1 MNNLDYIYAVSRIR
15 VKEKSLLTDSD
26 ISAMIAMKTE
36 DEVLDY
42 LQSKGWG
49 TDADRTASAI
59 LAAEE
64 DRTLEAMDDLG
75 LDEETMNILSY
86 PKMFHNLK
94 TGIQEITTAESPGKA
109 YYDLPG
115 FGKEQ
120 VRSILERNAFDELPE
135 ALRQVAPTALEIMLK
150 TKDGQMCDTIVDR
163 ACLEAMSDAARH
175 SKNRLLQR
183 YLELTVALTDIRIAV
198 RASGMGKSEDYLRSA
213 IAGTSLLD
221 TDELIR
227 AAAAGKTQPESG
239 SDPDAESPLYRYLD
253 HAGFSA
259 AVEALKSSPAA
270 FERWCDNELID
281 LIRPMRTVNESVG
294 PVLAYYLAREN
305 EIKTVRIILT
315 AKANDFPDEVIE
327 ERVRKMYV

>member
-15 VKEKSLLTDSD
+15 VKEQSLLTDSD
-26 ISAMIAMKTE
+26 ISAMIPMKTE

-49 TDADRTASAI
+49 TDAENSASAV

-64 DRTLEAMDDLG
+64 RRTLEAMEDLG

-86 PKMFHNLK
+86 PKLFHNLK
-94 TGIQEITTAESPGKA
+94 TGIQEVTTAESPGRA

-115 FGKEQ
+115 FGKAE
-120 VRSILERNAFDELPE
+120 VRNILERNAFDELPE
-135 ALRQVAPTALEIMLK
+135 ALRTVAPSALEIMLK
-150 TKDGQMCDTIVDR
+150 TRDGQMCDTIVDK
-163 ACLEAMSDAARH
+163 ACLEAMSAAAKH
-175 SKNRLLQR
+175 SKNRLLQQ

-198 RASGMGKSEDYLRSA
+198 RASRMGKSEDYLKRA
-213 IAGTSLLD
+213 LANTALLD
-221 TDELIR
+221 VNGLILS
-227 AAAAGKTQPESG
+227 ASEAVGKLEEAK
-239 SDPDAESPLYRYLD
+239 DADQENPLYRYLER
-253 HAGFSA
+253 AGFSA
-259 AVEALKSSPAA
+259 AVEALKVSPAA

>member
-15 VKEKSLLTDSD
+15 VKEQSLLTDSD
-26 ISAMIAMKTE
+26 ISAMIPMKTE

-49 TDADRTASAI
+49 TDAENSASAV

-64 DRTLEAMDDLG
+64 RRTLEAMEDLG

-86 PKMFHNLK
+86 PKLFHNLK
-94 TGIQEITTAESPGKA
+94 TGIQEVTTAESPGRA

-115 FGKEQ
+115 FGKAE
-120 VRSILERNAFDELPE
+120 VRNILERNAFDELPE
-135 ALRQVAPTALEIMLK
+135 ALRTVAPSALEIMLK
-150 TKDGQMCDTIVDR
+150 TRDGQMCDTIVDK
-163 ACLEAMSDAARH
+163 ACLEAMSAAAKH
-175 SKNRLLQR
+175 SKNRLLQQ

-198 RASGMGKSEDYLRSA
+198 RASRMGKSEDYLKRA
-213 IAGTSLLD
+213 LADTALLD
-221 TDELIR
+221 VNGLILS
-227 AAAAGKTQPESG
+227 ASEAGGKLEEAK
-239 SDPDAESPLYRYLD
+239 DADQENPLYRYLER
-253 HAGFSA
+253 AGFSA
-259 AVEALKSSPAA
+259 AVEALKVSPAA

>member
-15 VKEKSLLTDSD
+15 VKEQSLLTDSD
-26 ISAMIAMKTE
+26 ISAMIPMKTE

-49 TDADRTASAI
+49 ADAGKNSSAI

-64 DRTLEAMDDLG
+64 ERTLAAMEDLG
-75 LDEETMNILSY
+75 LDEETKKILSY

-94 TGIQEITTAESPGKA
+94 TGILEVTTAESPGRA
-109 YYDLPG
+109 YYDLPD
-115 FGKEQ
+115 FGKGN
-120 VRSILERNAFDELPE
+120 VRNILERNAFDELPE
-135 ALRQVAPTALEIMLK
+135 ALQSVAPAALEIMLK
-150 TKDGQMCDTIVDR
+150 TRDAQMCDTVVDR
-163 ACLEAMSDAARH
+163 ACLETMSDAAKH
-175 SKNRLLQR
+175 SKNRLLQQ

-198 RASGMGKSEDYLRSA
+198 RASRMGKSEDYLRKA
-213 IAGTSLLD
+213 LANTALLD
-221 TDELIR
+221 VKELTR
-227 AAAAGKTQPESG
+227 AASDAGAHPERA
-239 SDPDAESPLYRYLD
+239 DDAEGGNALYRYLE

-259 AVEALKSSPAA
+259 AVESLKISPAA
-270 FERWCDNELID
+270 FERWCDNALID

-315 AKANDFPDEVIE
+315 AKANGFPDEVIE